1 MADLKTEQGITA
13 EIQKQRDLLKDI
25 DGRTKAGIKLK
36 EKIITLEE
44 KLFAVQNR
52 KTAEEANIN
61 KEIQKRIAKVR
72 ELSTQE
78 NVGAKLKTVAL
89 KSQNQTLNL
98 ISSQVS
104 AGAQLKGTLKEQQ
117 DVVLA
122 LGSGMNDIAGIQN
135 LQIQSSDRMNKLS
148 KADEKL
154 QDNIKRAIKAGNTD
168 LATKLQMKSEEIQKQ
183 QKIEGQLQENLKTEL
198 EVLQVKKKQASKSK
212 ILDQLTGGLYSK
224 QKEIRK
230 ELEEADKGTS
240 KLIIGSLA
248 IGAVIGLISKSI
260 TAFATKVDEI
270 GKSFGSLRNVG
281 EEFKDTLIDAE
292 LGSIQ
297 LGFGMNDVAS
307 ATSTLTSEFGFSLK
321 EASELSEKV
330 LDTAK
335 ATGLSVDESAKLF
348 GSLQSIVGLTKEE
361 SENLIEGASQLAVAN
376 KVAPTQV
383 LKDIAA
389 STENIAIFTKDS
401 GENLFKA
408 AVQAR
413 AFGVNI
419 DSIAK
424 SARGMLDFETSIN
437 DEIEASVL
445 LGKQLNLQKAR
456 QLALDKDLTGF
467 QKEIK
472 NQLSGI
478 GDFTALNVFQQES
491 LAKALG
497 MSVEEVAK
505 LSKGTDELTLSS
517 ALSSGEDFNDM
528 LGKDALSNISKLT
541 GKFKEFGAIILNS
554 VGGSLDSVLGAIQ
567 SINLEDMKGFIAG
580 ITESVGGLISKFSEF
595 ISSGEALEEFK
606 SIVKSVAATFS
617 FLGDLFLFVASNFK
631 LLLAGFVG
639 ISSVVTLFKVLGATA
654 FKSLMVQLANLAG
667 LGAVLAGP
675 AAPIV
680 MPIILTGLIAGITGI
695 ISSIAMPSMDDGEMK
710 SDGTFIASPK
720 GTVRLNNADS
730 AVFGTKLDESTIS
743 PTISPNFGTQTAGA
757 NRGLSDADASRIGKA
772 MADGFDGSMGAG
784 LSDADASRIGKA
796 MASNM
801 RFETTVTNRQQQ
813 IIIDGALNPLGGRP
827 ITA

>member
-52 KTAEEANIN
+52 ITAEEVNIN

-154 QDNIKRAIKAGNTD
+154 HENIQRAMDAGNIG
-168 LATKLQMKSEEIQKQ
+168 LATKLQMKSDEIQKQ

-198 EVLQVKKKQASKSK
+198 EVLRIKKKQSYEDK

-224 QKEIRK
+224 QKEIRE
-230 ELEEADKGTS
+230 ELEEADKSTS

-292 LGSIQ
+292 LGSIR

-456 QLALDKDLTGF
+456 ELALDKDLTGF

-517 ALSSGEDFNDM
+517 ALSSGKDFNDM

-541 GKFKEFGAIILNS
+541 GFFKKLGATILNA
-554 VGGSLDSVLGAIQ
+554 VGGSLNTVVGGIQ
-567 SINLEDMKGFIAG
+567 SIPNIFKGIAKAIQPAVEMVKSLVSGFI
-580 ITESVGGLISKFSEF
+580 EF
-595 ISSGEALEEFK
+595 IQSGEALSEFTNKLK
-606 SIVKSVAATFS
+606 SIGNMIMLVAQNIDVMIGAFLGMKAAFGVFRLVQALMMKTAVTSAIAGGAAAGAAT
-617 FLGDLFLFVASNFK
+617 
-631 LLLAGFVG
+631 
-639 ISSVVTLFKVLGATA
+639 
-654 FKSLMVQLANLAG
+654 
-667 LGAVLAGP
+667 GP
-675 AAPIV
+675 AAPI
-680 MPIILTGLIAGITGI
+680 MIPLLIAGT
-695 ISSIAMPSMDDGEMK
+695 IAAVLAALATTVIPSFHNLSMGKMAEATKPDSLVNIKKGE
-710 SDGTFIASPK
+710 
-720 GTVRLNNADS
+720 
-730 AVFGTKLDESTIS
+730 AVVNVVDINPPEPIQ
-743 PTISPNFGTQTAGA
+743 PTLAPNFGRESA
-757 NRGLSDADASRIGKA
+757 
-772 MADGFDGSMGAG
+772 MGAG